1 MPFRKKVVEV
11 FSRYVGK
18 HCNSFIGGRENT
30 KKPGSLEFVPDKSKA
45 RVVRPGGNMLHAH
58 ERRSVVVLER
68 GGATGNGVRVS
79 FASPCRRLAAVP
91 LLVFFGLDADCTH
104 PQPAHHEEV
113 SYPKAIRRRKV
124 P

>member
-1 MPFRKKVVEV
+1 MH
-11 FSRYVGK
+11 GATM
-18 HCNSFIGGRENT
+18 HGGGLHAAAHPHT
-30 KKPGSLEFVPDKSKA
+30 YPTQGSKKPGSLEFVPDKSKV
-45 RVVRPGGNMLHAH
+45 RVVRNGGNMLHAH

-68 GGATGNGVRVS
+68 RGATGDGVRVS
-79 FASPCRRLAAVP
+79 STSPRRRLAAVR